1 MEEQMSILKQV
12 LIEELERNNH
22 FIDSAEKEISQ
33 LPNGYLSKKNINNKT
48 YFYYQWREGEKIK
61 SEYIKKKDVQN
72 LDKKIKRRKELEE
85 AVLKAKNENKRIER
99 ALK

>member
-1 MEEQMSILKQV
+1 MSILKQV

>member
-1 MEEQMSILKQV
+1 MSILKQV

-61 SEYIKKKDVQN
+61 SEYIKMKDVQN

-85 AVLKAKNENKRIER
+85 AVLKAKNENKRIEKV
-99 ALK
+99 LK

>member
-33 LPNGYLSKKNINNKT
+33 LPIGYISKKNINNKT